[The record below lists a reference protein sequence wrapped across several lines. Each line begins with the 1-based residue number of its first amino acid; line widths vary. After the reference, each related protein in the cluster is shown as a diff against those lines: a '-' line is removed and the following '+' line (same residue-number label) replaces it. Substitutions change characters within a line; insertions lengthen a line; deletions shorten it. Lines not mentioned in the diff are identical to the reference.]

1 MKPEVIEVN
10 GIRCNLRP
18 DMITVKYSYTIDYK
32 DISRFCEKLKVLTGS
47 TYKRSAK
54 SWTKEIVAHNMLLH
68 AGFFVSHVADTDLD
82 EHEKKY
88 RLLCYDIMYRLH
100 RFWEWLG
107 EED

>member
-32 DISRFCEKLKVLTGS
+32 DVCRFCEKLKVATGS
-47 TYKRSAK
+47 KYKRSAR
-54 SWTKEIVAHNMLLH
+54 SWMKEIVAHNMLLNI
-68 AGFFVSHVADTDLD
+68 GLFESHVADTDLD
-82 EHEKKY
+82 ENEKLY
-88 RLLCYDIMYRLH
+88 RRVCYDVMYRLH

-107 EED
+107 EE